1 MKKTCSLCGVTYGG
15 HENSLYCDSCRKV
28 MEKRNKSNGKNR
40 HDPMGW
46 YWKIVADQKAGKYHG
61 TEGANVAS
69 DYGRINQTKAKGV
82 K

>member
-1 MKKTCSLCGVTYGG
+1 
-15 HENSLYCDSCRKV
+15 